1 MPLRCRYLQGDRIVL
16 VGPNGSGKFIL
27 LRTIG
32 GLDDY
37 FDGQRTYSRD
47 LTVGYLAQ

>member
-1 MPLRCRYLQGDRIVL
+1 MWLLSRLHSARFPLLGST
-16 VGPNGSGKFIL
+16 PNSTSGVL